1 MATKYNK
8 IQTKGQTIVHD
19 SPGDAQTEQS
29 KPKIVAKATKMK
41 KPIFTRIGEALFG
54 EGGIRNVFI
63 NIGRDVVLPAIQNT
77 IVDGVTSGIN
87 MAVFGENKRSKGP
100 YSGPY
105 SGPVRY
111 NDRFNSKA
119 TPVQNGNGYI
129 SNIKAANR
137 VNDYIIEKYE
147 NTEEILSRLGD
158 HSKEYGVVSI
168 AEYYDMIGVETT
180 YVDYEYGWTDEDIM
194 KSTIRRVANGWFIDF
209 PRVRGINV
217 K

>member
-8 IQTKGQTIVHD
+8 IQTKGQTIIHD
-19 SPGDAQTEQS
+19 SPVDAQTEQT
-29 KPKIVAKATKMK
+29 KNKIITKATKMK
-41 KPIFTRIGEALFG
+41 KPIFTRVGEALFG

-63 NIGRDVVLPAIQNT
+63 YIGKEVVLPAVQNI

-87 MAVFGENKRSKGP
+87 MAVFGESKRTK
-100 YSGPY
+100 GPY

-111 NDRFNSKA
+111 NDRFNSRA
-119 TPVQNGNGYI
+119 APVQNGNGYI

-137 VNDYIIEKYE
+137 VNDYVIEKYE
-147 NTEEILSRLGD
+147 DTEEILSRLGE

-194 KSTIRRVANGWFIDF
+194 KSTIRRVTNGWFIDF